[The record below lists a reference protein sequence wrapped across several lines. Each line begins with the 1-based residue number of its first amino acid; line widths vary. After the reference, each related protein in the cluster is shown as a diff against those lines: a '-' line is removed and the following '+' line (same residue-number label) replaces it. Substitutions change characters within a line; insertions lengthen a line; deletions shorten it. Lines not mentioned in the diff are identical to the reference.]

1 MDIAG
6 LHVHFISPCDQYSVF
21 RRGRHVNG
29 ITKLVYGD
37 IEN

>member
-1 MDIAG
+1 VDKVG
-6 LHVHFISPCDQYSVF
+6 FQVHFISPCDQYTVS